1 MAQIAVTPQ
10 FPMTIIWI
18 TCTTGIYIIS
28 TTIIGTSARSTVVS
42 STPNTSTNTDLT
54 VDMSPFHMVITLI
67 TYTTDIY
74 TPPTATTGTN
84 TNPVLLVQNRCVF
97 HNYSAPEA
105 RLFLS

>member
-1 MAQIAVTPQ
+1 MNAQL
-10 FPMTIIWI
+10 M
-18 TCTTGIYIIS
+18 
-28 TTIIGTSARSTVVS
+28 VVL

-84 TNPVLLVQNRCVF
+84 TK
-97 HNYSAPEA
+97 YSVSGRGDVRSPQVD
-105 RLFLS
+105 RPLW

>member
-1 MAQIAVTPQ
+1 MSMALIAVTPQ

-18 TCTTGIYIIS
+18 TCTMGIYIIS
-28 TTIIGTSARSTVVS
+28 TTTIGMNAQLMVVL

-84 TNPVLLVQNRCVF
+84 TK
-97 HNYSAPEA
+97 YSVSG
-105 RLFLS
+105 RDGVR